1 MAGRRE
7 ARILMITLFLF
18 LSPILLTGVE
28 TSESV
33 PGIRT
38 FTTRIGTDGGG
49 IDGELCVTVYQPD
62 DGKEHPAFVMCP
74 GSWECGK
81 AFDVYFTPFT
91 PEFVAS
97 QGYTVV
103 TWDPRGT
110 FMLAAGLSKPGDLLE
125 RERYGI
131 GRSTL
136 CPPSIMPFDSE
147 YVIEDLYNVIT
158 YASEL
163 PGVNEDRMG
172 IIGFSYGASYPII
185 EKVAL
190 NDDRID
196 LILAIEPLGDEA
208 SLISLLTSIIPVVGE
223 HIAAL
228 VRQIPGAVFDVL
240 WRSLMV
246 FKTLGLPSH
255 YIEDLD
261 CDLMVVQSLRYHAS
275 LNGMLGIGICV
286 DPGVFVYNHAK
297 NAPYRRFNRNEP
309 NIDIDLDRF
318 DEYDWFPAPLWDD
331 GDLLCEY
338 FVECVE
344 PRIS

>member
-1 MAGRRE
+1 MVSRRE
-7 ARILMITLFLF
+7 VRILVVALFLF
-18 LSPILLTGVE
+18 LNPAVLAGVE
-28 TSESV
+28 NAGSAS
-33 PGIRT
+33 GIRT
-38 FTTRIGTDGGG
+38 FTTKIGTDGGG
-49 IDGELCVTVYQPD
+49 INGELFVTVYQPD

-74 GSWECGK
+74 GSWEYGK
-81 AFDVYFTPFT
+81 GFEVYFAPFT

-110 FMLAAGLSKPGDLLE
+110 FMLAAGWSKPGDLLE

-136 CPPSIMPFDSE
+136 CPPSILPFDSE

-185 EKVAL
+185 ERVAL

-196 LILAIEPLGDEA
+196 LIVAIEPLGDEA
-208 SLISLLTSIIPVVGE
+208 SLISLVTSIIPVVGE
-223 HIAAL
+223 YIPAL
-228 VRQIPGAVFDVL
+228 VRQIPGVVFDVL
-240 WRSLMV
+240 WSFLRV
-246 FKTLGLPSH
+246 FKTLGLPRH
-255 YIEDLD
+255 YLEDLD

-275 LNGMLGIGICV
+275 LSGMLGIGTCV
-286 DPGVFVYNHAK
+286 DPGVFVYDHAK

-309 NIDIDLDRF
+309 NIDIDLERF
-318 DEYDWFPAPLWDD
+318 DEYDWFPAPLWYD

-338 FVECVE
+338 FGECVE
-344 PRIS
+344 PRID